1 MKKNFTRKGIRRFWT
16 LFIEVDKVEKVL
28 YTYIRYAFFQ
38 AVKGNAGKTDDR
50 RIEEK
55 SFAGIYVDKR
65 AYDEEGFVSLYAS
78 LKAELDCEP
87 IDSANG
93 NLYFYEF

>member
-1 MKKNFTRKGIRRFWT
+1 MIVELKK
-16 LFIEVDKVEKVL
+16 
-28 YTYIRYAFFQ
+28 
-38 AVKGNAGKTDDR
+38 
-50 RIEEK
+50 K

-87 IDSANG
+87 INSANG

>member
-1 MKKNFTRKGIRRFWT
+1 MPVKQMIDELKK
-16 LFIEVDKVEKVL
+16 
-28 YTYIRYAFFQ
+28 
-38 AVKGNAGKTDDR
+38 
-50 RIEEK
+50 K

-87 IDSANG
+87 INSANR

>member
-1 MKKNFTRKGIRRFWT
+1 MGMPVKQMIDELKK
-16 LFIEVDKVEKVL
+16 
-28 YTYIRYAFFQ
+28 
-38 AVKGNAGKTDDR
+38 
-50 RIEEK
+50 K

-87 IDSANG
+87 INSANG
-93 NLYFYEF
+93 N

>member
-1 MKKNFTRKGIRRFWT
+1 MIDELKK
-16 LFIEVDKVEKVL
+16 
-28 YTYIRYAFFQ
+28 
-38 AVKGNAGKTDDR
+38 
-50 RIEEK
+50 K

-87 IDSANG
+87 VSYTHLTLPTKA
-93 NLYFYEF
+93 